1 MGRININHTGSLK
14 VTSTGW
20 TIKSPRTKQQFQ
32 KDTEKHKKVEGIYIL
47 LQRKS
52 PQTQFESN
60 DCVTP
65 VQASIKAWSKKS
77 KLPKNFATNCTLH
90 ASLSSPHKAVP
101 EWPLLWLAAHKTHW
115 MCHSTTKETRGTMSR
130 PPCEVPSRVCTNQML
145 KDKKEFY
152 KRNALTAT
160 SGSLMSKSLQSPLA
174 NPSGSLLRLL
184 TSCNAAHRKSQ
195 DCNPET
201 ICD

>member
-1 MGRININHTGSLK
+1 VK
-14 VTSTGW
+14 
-20 TIKSPRTKQQFQ
+20 
-32 KDTEKHKKVEGIYIL
+32 GIHIL

-52 PQTQFESN
+52 PQKQCERN

-77 KLPKNFATNCTLH
+77 KLPQNFATNCTLP
-90 ASLSSPHKAVP
+90 ASPSSPHKAVL
-101 EWPLLWLAAHKTHW
+101 EWPLLWPAAHKTNW
-115 MCHSTTKETRGTMSR
+115 MGHSTTKETRGTMSR

-145 KDKKEFY
+145 TDQKEFY
-152 KRNALTAT
+152 KSDPLTAT

-195 DCNPET
+195 DCNPKT